1 MPKESK
7 NPRGNRPAP
16 KEPAAPPAEKFAEKS
31 ASDES
36 GFPRRNTEQDR
47 ERKPGTRTREE
58 IRKGTV
64 PGKTH

>member
-1 MPKESK
+1 MPRESRK
-7 NPRGNRPAP
+7 PRGDQKAP
-16 KEPAAPPAEKFAEKS
+16 REPAVPPEEKS

>member
-1 MPKESK
+1 MSK
-7 NPRGNRPAP
+7 DSRKPRGDSQAP
-16 KEPAAPPAEKFAEKS
+16 KEPAVSSEDKS
-31 ASDES
+31 AVDES

>member
-1 MPKESK
+1 MPKESRK
-7 NPRGNRPAP
+7 PRENRRAP
-16 KEPAAPPAEKFAEKS
+16 KESAVPPEEKS
-31 ASDES
+31 VVDES
-36 GFPRRNTEQDR
+36 GFPRRNTEQDH

>member
-7 NPRGNRPAP
+7 KPRGNPQV
-16 KEPAAPPAEKFAEKS
+16 PPGEKS
-31 ASDES
+31 AVDES
-36 GFPRRNTEQDR
+36 GYPKRNTEQDR